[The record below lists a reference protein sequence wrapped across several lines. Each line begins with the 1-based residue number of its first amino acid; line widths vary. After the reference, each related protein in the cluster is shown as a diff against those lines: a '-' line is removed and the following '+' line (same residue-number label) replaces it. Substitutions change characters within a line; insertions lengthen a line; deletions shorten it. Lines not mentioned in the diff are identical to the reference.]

1 MQQASL
7 SVKGIGSGSTSV
19 KSLTLSGDSSVNKS
33 LLATPGGIFYP
44 SRPQTPRM
52 DTLQAGGC
60 LFQLCMYAK
69 LCKLQFS
76 AVLSLLKSTMPSNS
90 IFFDIQ
96 LPSLLTSIESKW
108 KRAKTRE
115 KLPAYVHYSL
125 KFGYQSD
132 CKFLHWYFLVF
143 HSIPTPTPTINFVT
157 ISEPQSPSSQQGWFL
172 FQKSQVHTGRNHW
185 PGIKSASLRVT

>member
-19 KSLTLSGDSSVNKS
+19 KSLTLSGDSSVTKS

-69 LCKLQFS
+69 LCKLQLS
-76 AVLSLLKSTMPSNS
+76 AVLSFEKYHAFQLNLLWHPTALSPHIHRVQVEKGKNTGKTTCLRTLWLKIRIPKRLQILALIFLS
-90 IFFDIQ
+90 I
-96 LPSLLTSIESKW
+96 
-108 KRAKTRE
+108 
-115 KLPAYVHYSL
+115 
-125 KFGYQSD
+125 
-132 CKFLHWYFLVF
+132 
-143 HSIPTPTPTINFVT
+143 PTPTINFVT

>member
-19 KSLTLSGDSSVNKS
+19 KSLTLSGDSSVTKS

-60 LFQLCMYAK
+60 LFQLCVYAK

-108 KRAKTRE
+108 KSAKTRK
-115 KLPAYVHYSL
+115 KLPAYVHYGL

-132 CKFLHWYFLVF
+132 CKFLH
-143 HSIPTPTPTINFVT
+143 
-157 ISEPQSPSSQQGWFL
+157 
-172 FQKSQVHTGRNHW
+172 
-185 PGIKSASLRVT
+185 